1 MEMGTSLFGDHEL
14 HIQACGTAYKLQTRS
29 SISSMGRERSSRY
42 EYFEKIGDA
51 KDFEL
56 KRSGSDYD
64 RPTRANSQ
72 CVYDSCEVMR
82 TTAQKFYLHNLG
94 IGHLLNNQY

>member
-1 MEMGTSLFGDHEL
+1 MAMGTSLFGDREL
-14 HIQACGTAYKLQTRS
+14 HIQACGTAYQLRLRS

-64 RPTRANSQ
+64 HPTRANSQ
-72 CVYDSCEVMR
+72 CAYDSCEAMR
-82 TTAQKFYLHNLG
+82 TMAQKSYLHNWDRE
-94 IGHLLNNQY
+94 HLLSN

>member
-1 MEMGTSLFGDHEL
+1 MEMDILLFGDHEL
-14 HIQACGTAYKLQTRS
+14 HIRACGTADQLRLRS
-29 SISSMGRERSSRY
+29 SISSMGMERSDAH
-42 EYFEKIGDA
+42 ENFEKIGDA

-64 RPTRANSQ
+64 RPTTANSQ

-82 TTAQKFYLHNLG
+82 TMAQKFYLHNWDRER
-94 IGHLLNNQY
+94 LLNN